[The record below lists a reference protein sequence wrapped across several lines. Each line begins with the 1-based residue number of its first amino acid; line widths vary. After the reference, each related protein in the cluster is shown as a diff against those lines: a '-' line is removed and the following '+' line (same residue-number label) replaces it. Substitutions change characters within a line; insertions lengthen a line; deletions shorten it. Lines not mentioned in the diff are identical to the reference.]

1 MEKPEIIMAPGPTPV
16 PPEVLLAQGSPLVY
30 HRGPGYGS
38 LLREVT
44 ESLKTVF
51 KTNNDVLVFASSGT
65 GGLESA
71 VANLFSPGDR
81 VVVPV
86 AGYFGERFAKIAR
99 AYRLDVR
106 TIDYEWGR
114 TVDAADVKAA
124 LDETPASG
132 VLMQQS
138 ETSTGVIHDV
148 EAVGRVTRDA
158 GVLLAV
164 DVVSSLGAVPYDG
177 DRWGV
182 DVAVGGSQKAFS
194 ATPGLA
200 FASVSSNAWRATRAA
215 ENPRFYFDW
224 RLYKAASELA
234 SPENPFTPAISLM
247 LGMRAA
253 LRRYLEEGL
262 ENALDRQRILS
273 AATKEGVRALGLDL
287 FGDHLER
294 AWAVTAVGA
303 PEGIDGDALVARVR
317 ADHGI
322 VLAPGQ
328 GPLKGKVFR
337 IGHLGYYDR
346 FDIIRCLAALEMT
359 LGSMGYPVKP
369 GAAVA
374 AAEQVFAATPTDL
387 TGRKTNR

>member
-1 MEKPEIIMAPGPTPV
+1 MDKPEIIMAPGPTPV
-16 PPEVLLAQGSPLVY
+16 PPEVFQAQGSPLVY
-30 HRGPGYGS
+30 HRGPGYGD

-44 ESLKTVF
+44 ESLQRAAHTS
-51 KTNNDVLVFASSGT
+51 NDILIFASSGT

-71 VANLFSPGDR
+71 VANLLSPGDR

-86 AGYFGERFAKIAR
+86 AGFFGERFAKIAH
-99 AYRLDVR
+99 AFGADVR
-106 TIDYEWGR
+106 TIDYEWGSAVRAEDVGR
-114 TVDAADVKAA
+114 TLGEAPAKA
-124 LDETPASG
+124 

-158 GVLLAV
+158 GVLLVA

-177 DRWGV
+177 DAWGI
-182 DVAVGGSQKAFS
+182 DVAIGGSQKAFS

-200 FASVSSNAWRATRAA
+200 FVSISPAAWEVSRSAT
-215 ENPRFYFDW
+215 NPRFYFDW
-224 RLYKAASELA
+224 AAYKKSYDQP

-253 LRRYLEEGL
+253 LRRYFDEGP
-262 ENALDRQRILS
+262 ENVLRRHQLLS
-273 AATKEGVRALGLDL
+273 QATKEGVRALGLDL
-287 FGDHLER
+287 SGEHPER
-294 AWAVTAVGA
+294 AWAVTAVRA
-303 PEGIDGDALVARVR
+303 PEGIDGDELVAKVR
-317 ADHGI
+317 ADHSI
-322 VLAPGQ
+322 ILAPGQ

-346 FDIIRCLAALEMT
+346 FDIIRCLAALELT
-359 LGSMGYPVKP
+359 LDAMGYPVKR

-374 AAEQVFAATPTDL
+374 AAETVFAEAP
-387 TGRKTNR
+387 